1 MAGGRILIFAEH
13 AAGARAAS
21 LATSL
26 RAAPEAHGLE
36 VELLEGAGAM
46 AAALEVARPQH
57 AAMVAVFVG
66 GDGTVLSQARRL
78 AEHAPAMRFV
88 FVVGPERVAGFR
100 REAGY
105 AAPPGG
111 RWRMV
116 PEHDPSPHLQVLAE
130 VDIARRQGRFR
141 TTLDRM
147 RVRLP
152 PAMLP
157 DAGEYRRLVA
167 SDRYLASVLRH
178 AHDAIVSVD
187 LDGRVVSWNKG
198 AEHLFALSMEQ
209 AQRRPFHSLFRD
221 REAAAAA
228 LDAAMT
234 GSFRM
239 AGLEVERDGSLRHVD
254 GNFGA
259 LQDDAH
265 EVIGAVAILRDITER
280 YRAEQELRAASRQ
293 KDDFLAMLA
302 HELRNP
308 IAPIRNATRILAMVE
323 HGDDRVRHASEVI
336 ARQTEHLTG
345 LVDDL
350 LDVARVTR
358 GAIELQREPVSI
370 AAVVADAVEQASEL
384 IGRRDHLLHVV
395 QEDEALRVVGDRK
408 RLTQVLTNLL
418 VNAAKYTPPAG
429 RIDLRTQ
436 AEGDHVLITV
446 ADTGVGIGAGDLPHV
461 FDAFMQ
467 AERSPD
473 RAEGGLGI
481 GLALVRSLVAMHG
494 GSVTAASEGQGR
506 GSTFQVRL
514 PRAEDQSETRDRG
527 ALHPP
532 GSGQRL
538 RIMVVDDNEDSAHTL
553 GILLKSSGYRTD
565 VLLDPRAALERAR
578 RELPDVFILDI
589 GMPHMDGYELA
600 RRIRDMQAPQR
611 PLLVALT
618 GYGHDADRQRARDA
632 GFDHHLVKPLDP
644 DALSAILAEAVPAAD
659 Q

>member
-1 MAGGRILIFAEH
+1 MAGGRILVFAEH
-13 AAGARAAS
+13 AATQAAS
-21 LATSL
+21 LAMDL
-26 RAAPEAHGLE
+26 RAAVEAHGLE
-36 VELLEGAGAM
+36 VELLAGAAAL
-46 AAALEVARPQH
+46 AAALEVDRAPE
-57 AAMVAVFVG
+57 AVMVAAFAG
-66 GDGTVLSQARRL
+66 ADSAALARARRL
-78 AEHAPAMRFV
+78 AQHAPAMRFV
-88 FVVGPERVAGFR
+88 FLVAREHAAAFR
-100 REAGY
+100 REAAY

-116 PEHDPSPHLQVLAE
+116 PAEAPDPHLEVLAE
-130 VDIARRQGRFR
+130 VDVARRQGRFR

-187 LDGRVVSWNKG
+187 LAGRVVSWNKG
-198 AEHLFALSMEQ
+198 AEHLFGLSMEQ
-209 AQRRPFHSLFRD
+209 AQRQPFQSLFRD
-221 REAAAAA
+221 PGAAAAA
-228 LDAAMT
+228 LQAAMT

-239 AGLEVERDGSLRHVD
+239 AGLEVEHAGSLRHVD

-259 LQDDAH
+259 LHDDAH
-265 EVIGAVAILRDITER
+265 AVIGAVAILRDITER

-308 IAPIRNATRILAMVE
+308 IAPIRNATRILAMID
-323 HGDDRVRHASEVI
+323 HGDDRVRHANEVI

-358 GAIELQREPVSI
+358 GAIELQHEPVSI
-370 AAVVADAVEQASEL
+370 AAVVADAVEQATEL
-384 IGRRDHLLHVV
+384 IARRDHLLHVV
-395 QEDEALRVVGDRK
+395 QEDEALRVLGDRK

-418 VNAAKYTPPAG
+418 VNAAKYTPASG

-436 AEGDHVLITV
+436 ADCDHVVISV
-446 ADTGVGIGAGDLPHV
+446 SDTGVGIREDDLAHV
-461 FDAFMQ
+461 FDPFMQ

-473 RAEGGLGI
+473 RAQGGLGI

-494 GSVTAASEGQGR
+494 GSVSAASEGPGK
-506 GSTFQVRL
+506 GSVFEVRL
-514 PRAEDQSETRDRG
+514 PRAEVQDHARE
-527 ALHPP
+527 P
-532 GSGQRL
+532 GTATAAGSDQRL

-553 GILLKSSGYRTD
+553 GILLKTSGYRTD
-565 VLLDPRAALERAR
+565 VLLDPRAALERAQ
-578 RELPDVFILDI
+578 RELPDVLILDI

-600 RRIRDMQAPQR
+600 RRIRGMEAPQR

-618 GYGHDADRQRARDA
+618 GYGHEADRQRAHDA

-644 DALSAILAEAVPAAD
+644 DALSAILADAVPAG
-659 Q
+659 QQ

>member
-13 AAGARAAS
+13 DAGAQAAS
-21 LATSL
+21 LAADL

-36 VELLEGAGAM
+36 VELLEGAGAV
-46 AAALEVARPQH
+46 AAALDVDRTRH
-57 AAMVAVFVG
+57 AVMVAVFVG
-66 GDGTVLSQARRL
+66 ADGSSLRQARRL
-78 AEHAPAMRFV
+78 SQHASSMRFM
-88 FVVGPERVAGFR
+88 FLVAPDRDAAFR
-100 REAGY
+100 REASY

-116 PEHDPSPHLQVLAE
+116 PEGEPSAHLQVLAE
-130 VDIARRQGRFR
+130 VDMARRQSRFR

-187 LDGRVVSWNKG
+187 LAGRVVSWNKG
-198 AEHLFALSMEQ
+198 AEHLFGLSMEQ
-209 AQRRPFHSLFRD
+209 AQRQPFQSLFRD

-239 AGLEVERDGSLRHVD
+239 AGLEVEHDGPLRHVD

-259 LQDDAH
+259 LHDDAH
-265 EVIGAVAILRDITER
+265 VVIGAVAILRDITER
-280 YRAEQELRAASRQ
+280 YRAEQELRSASRQ

-323 HGDDRVRHASEVI
+323 HGDERVRHASEVI

-370 AAVVADAVEQASEL
+370 AAVVADAVEQATEL
-384 IGRRDHLLHVV
+384 IARRDHLLHVV
-395 QEDEALRVVGDRK
+395 QEEETLRVVGDRK

-418 VNAAKYTPPAG
+418 VNAAKYTPPSG

-436 AEGDHVLITV
+436 ADGDHVVISV
-446 ADTGVGIGAGDLPHV
+446 CDTGVGIRAEDLAQV
-461 FDAFMQ
+461 FDPFMQ

-473 RAEGGLGI
+473 RAQGGLGI

-494 GSVTAASEGQGR
+494 GSVSASSDGTGK
-506 GSTFQVRL
+506 GSRFEVRL
-514 PRAEDQSETRDRG
+514 PRAEGQVDAR
-527 ALHPP
+527 HPDATPTP
-532 GSGQRL
+532 GCDQRL

-565 VLLDPRAALERAR
+565 VLLDPRAALERAQ

-618 GYGHDADRQRARDA
+618 GYGHEADRQRAFDA

-644 DALSAILAEAVPAAD
+644 DALSEILADAVPAGG
-659 Q
+659 